1 MKNST
6 LKEIDKWMRDNN
18 ILAKKKHIPLLEC
31 YRRINSFHYGN
42 LNSNLQMLALPSEI
56 KPVSRYFYPVS
67 QEIPRVYNWYNLTDE
82 GKKVIGDLRNRIVW
96 NQKEM
101 GLYILNMTL

>member
-6 LKEIDKWMRDNN
+6 LIKIDQWMRDNN
-18 ILAKKKHIPLLEC
+18 IVAKKKYIPLLEC
-31 YRRINSFHYGN
+31 YRRINSFHDGD

-56 KPVSRYFYPVS
+56 KPVGRYFYPVGT
-67 QEIPRVYNWYNLTDE
+67 EIKRANNWYNLTDE
-82 GKKVIGDLRNRIVW
+82 GKKVIRDLMNRITW

-101 GLYILNMTL
+101 GQYIFDMS